1 MTPEQALQTIE
12 QALNIAVQKGAYQM
26 ADVQVIINAL
36 TVIKGGNEAG
46 SPSVPAKG

>member
-1 MTPEQALQTIE
+1 MTSEQALQTIE

-36 TVIKGGNEAG
+36 TVLKGEAS
-46 SPSVPAKG
+46 SPAVQAQG